1 MRHSVSIFVWMGKSF
16 ALLILATAMSVPVYA
31 QTRQQTNPQRASS
44 LANSGPF
51 DNSMGMDL
59 SSYLKW
65 IENTGR
71 SLHSYYKGYDA
82 ARDTLAR
89 FDVRAAGSPIF
100 GVVPDGD
107 GWMFGFGAYSN
118 YQTFKLKYRIRVDRN
133 GSVREVETFPDS
145 LKATGD
151 MTFSAQAVKHA
162 IRFLGTAN
170 LPKPHDDTIYR
181 IAVLPPVGGNFM
193 VYISFAQRD
202 PEHIM
207 FGMEHELTYERV
219 TGQVM
224 VHRVLHRRQSRIQKI
239 GPAGGMPYVRD
250 MDIRY
255 PTAVD
260 VALVMELDYDTAVAT
275 ADGTF
280 FIRRDGSVERL
291 ADDHPLANPTIRTR
305 SQ

>member
-1 MRHSVSIFVWMGKSF
+1 MRHSVSKFVWMGKSF

-44 LANSGPF
+44 QANSGPF
-51 DNSMGMDL
+51 DNSRDMDP
-59 SSYLKW
+59 SSYMKW
-65 IENTGR
+65 IEDTGR
-71 SLHSYYKGYDA
+71 TLHSYYRGYYA

-107 GWMFGFGAYSN
+107 GWVFGFGGYSN
-118 YQTFKLKYRIRVDRN
+118 YQTFKMKHRIRVDGN

-162 IRFLGTAN
+162 IRYLEN
-170 LPKPHDDTIYR
+170 SDLPKPHDDTIYR
-181 IAVLPPVGGNFM
+181 IAVLPPVGGNFT
-193 VYISFAQRD
+193 VFISFAQRD
-202 PEHIM
+202 PEHIH
-207 FGMEHELTYERV
+207 FGFEYEFTFERV

-224 VHRVLHRRQSRIQKI
+224 NNRMHRKRQSPVKKM
-239 GPAGGMPYVRD
+239 GPAGGLPYVRD
-250 MDIRY
+250 MDVKY
-255 PTAVD
+255 PTAMD
-260 VALVMELDYDTAVAT
+260 VALVMELDHDTAVAT